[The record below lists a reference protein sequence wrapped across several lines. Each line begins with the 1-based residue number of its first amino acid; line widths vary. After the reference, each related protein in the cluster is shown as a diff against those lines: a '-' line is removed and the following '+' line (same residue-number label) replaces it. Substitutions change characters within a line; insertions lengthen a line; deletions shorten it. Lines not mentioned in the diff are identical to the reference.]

1 MSFLLKS
8 TLVLLSLSVSLVIA
22 AKETAALK
30 TGCYQTLN
38 AISSKDAVL
47 NKLTKKVQFINAD
60 NLTFSLEQR
69 MKALKVNAVS
79 VAAIKANSIDWST
92 AQGRNKEGSSK
103 QVDCNTL
110 FQAAS
115 IAKPVAMMSVLRMA
129 ENNKVNLDT
138 DIQQYLTSY
147 TLPQGKQ
154 TAEHPVTF
162 KNLLNHTSGI
172 TPGGYLGY
180 SQGLSLP
187 TDIEVAQGIKP
198 VNSPAIE
205 VLSVPGQQL
214 RYSGGA
220 YTLVEIALQDIFQ
233 QPFEDIMHEWV
244 LTPTGMKSS
253 SFAQQL
259 LKLTKKDIAQG
270 HNSNGET
277 VKGGWH
283 NHPEQAAAGL
293 WSNANDLA
301 NFLIEIGKGYKG
313 TSKVFSK
320 SVINE
325 LLAEKIDDHYYGF
338 YAYGEGDNLTIAHYG
353 GNLGYRS
360 AMILN
365 VKTGDGLIVL
375 TNSDNGSL
383 LAGDILRAWSLQN
396 NVSHFKAKSVA
407 KTQLSQTQLKEFAG
421 KYAFTEQGW
430 QVEVR
435 YDASVKEIAII
446 FPNDDV
452 YPLTATT
459 KENHH
464 FIHLDTGVEA
474 VFSESSGQF
483 DIKLY
488 GQIGRKI

>member
-8 TLVLLSLSVSLVIA
+8 TLVLLSLSVSSVIA
-22 AKETAALK
+22 AKDTAALK
-30 TGCYQTLN
+30 TGCYQTPN
-38 AISSKDAVL
+38 SISSKDAVL
-47 NKLTKKVQFINAD
+47 NKLAKKVQFTNAD

-69 MKALKVNAVS
+69 MKALKVSAVS
-79 VAAIKANSIDWST
+79 VAAIKANNIHWST
-92 AQGRNKEGSSK
+92 AQGRNKVDSSK
-103 QVDCNTL
+103 QVNCNTL

-115 IAKPVAMMSVLRMA
+115 IAKPVAMMSILRMA
-129 ENNKVNLDT
+129 ARDKVNLDT
-138 DIQQYLTSY
+138 DIHQYLTSY

-154 TAEHPVTF
+154 TTEHPVTF

-180 SQGLSLP
+180 SQELNLP
-187 TDIEVAQGIKP
+187 TDIEVAQGIKS

-220 YTLVEIALQDIFQ
+220 YTLAEIALQDIFQ
-233 QPFEDIMHEWV
+233 QPFEDIMREWV
-244 LTPTGMKSS
+244 LTPAGMKSS

-259 LKLTKKDIAQG
+259 LKSTKQDIAQG
-270 HNSNGET
+270 HNNNGET

-301 NFLIEIGKGYKG
+301 HFLIEIGKGYQGK
-313 TSKVFSK
+313 SKVFSK

-325 LLAEKIDDHYYGF
+325 LLSEKIDDHYYGF

-365 VKTGDGLIVL
+365 VKTGDGLVVL

-383 LAGDILRAWSLQN
+383 LTGDLLRAWSLQN
-396 NVSHFKAKSVA
+396 NLPHFKVKSVA

-421 KYAFTEQGW
+421 KYAFTKQGW

-435 YDASVKEIAII
+435 YDARAKGIAII
-446 FPNDDV
+446 FPNGDV
-452 YPLTATT
+452 YPLVATR
-459 KENHH
+459 KETNH
-464 FIHLDTGVEA
+464 FIHMDTGVET
-474 VFSESSGQF
+474 VFVKKEGQLA
-483 DIKLY
+483 IKLY
-488 GQIGRKI
+488 GQLGSKI